1 VKPSTTRCS
10 RSLRDPAG
18 ARRRAAAL
26 ALALALP
33 LAAQAATADS
43 AAEPGTESTSLS
55 EPGPRSDFVANPSY
69 AIPALEILGFDLAV
83 NRLNHA
89 FSDSR
94 DYDVTVSSIHR
105 NLGSSWGTDNDPY
118 MVNQFAHPYQGSMY
132 HGFARSAGL
141 GYWESAGYAFAGS
154 MAWEIAGENTLP
166 SRNDQV
172 ASGIAGSF
180 LGEALFRMSSLVLE
194 RGRWPAAWNE
204 LAAAAISPSTGL
216 NRLAFGE
223 RFRAV
228 FSSHDAAVR
237 TALELGPSATTRNL
251 QGDSTQSKRN
261 AFQLAFGME
270 YGLPG
275 KAGYEYSRPFDYFAF
290 EATASTANVF
300 DTLSTRG
307 LLVGKPYGNGKDV
320 HGVWGVYGSYDYIS
334 PQTWRVSSTAL
345 SIGTTAQR
353 WLSRDI
359 ALQGTALAGAGY
371 AAVSTLHAVSDGQYH
386 YGVAPQLLLALRLIL
401 GDRAAIDLDGRE
413 FVVGGVGSS
422 STGGRDN
429 IVRAALACTVR
440 VYEHHAMVL
449 KYQWNRR
456 DASYALLSNGIQER
470 ATVGLYYSY
479 VGDGF
484 SGVDSR

>member
-1 VKPSTTRCS
+1 MYEISQNYRGAV
-10 RSLRDPAG
+10 LDFGLGAIAG
-18 ARRRAAAL
+18 TSSAR
-26 ALALALP
+26 
-33 LAAQAATADS
+33 QAA
-43 AAEPGTESTSLS
+43 
-55 EPGPRSDFVANPSY
+55 R
-69 AIPALEILGFDLAV
+69 ALEILGFDLGV
-83 NRLNHA
+83 NRINHA
-89 FSDSR
+89 FSGSH
-94 DYDVTVSSIHR
+94 DYNVTLASIHR
-105 NLGSSWGTDNDPY
+105 NLGSSWGTDSDPY

-132 HGFARSAGL
+132 MGFARSAGL

-172 ASGIAGSF
+172 ASGIAGTF

-194 RGRWPAAWNE
+194 RGRWPAPWNE
-204 LAAAAISPSTGL
+204 LAAAAIAPAGGF

-228 FSSHDAAVR
+228 FSSHEAAVR
-237 TALELGPSATTRNL
+237 TALEIGPSATTRDL

-261 AFQLAFGME
+261 AVQAGFAMD

-275 KAGYEYSRPFDYFAF
+275 KAGYEYTRPFDYFAF

-300 DTLSTRG
+300 DTVATRG
-307 LLVGKPYGNGKDV
+307 LLIGKPYGNDKAMR
-320 HGVWGVYGSYDYIS
+320 GVWGIYGSYDYIS

-353 WLSRDI
+353 WLRRNV

-386 YGVAPQLLLALRLIL
+386 YGVAPQALLALRLIL
-401 GDRAAIDLDGRE
+401 GDRAALDLTGRE

-422 STGGRDN
+422 GTGGRDN
-429 IVRAALACTVR
+429 IVRADLSCTVR
-440 VYEHHAMVL
+440 VHQQHAVVV

-456 DASYALLSNGIQER
+456 DASYALISNGSQER
-470 ATVGLYYSY
+470 ATIGLYYSY
-479 VGDGF
+479 VGEDFG
-484 SGVDSR
+484 GVDWR